1 MKQTNGI
8 YLISAQL
15 ANLVKLYKNIY
26 SSYLLPKFVFAKK
39 KRFVNVF
46 MSFLPLWMDLHSQ
59 NLLEEIYHNK
69 VGQWSLNYTKLEN
82 DLLKKFAK
90 KSLKKLS
97 TLPNTLIMQ

>member
-15 ANLVKLYKNIY
+15 ANLVKLCKNIY

-46 MSFLPLWMDLHSQ
+46 MSFLPL
-59 NLLEEIYHNK
+59 
-69 VGQWSLNYTKLEN
+69 
-82 DLLKKFAK
+82 
-90 KSLKKLS
+90 
-97 TLPNTLIMQ
+97 